1 MISDQ
6 LHSYILQHIDE
17 EPEFLQIIARNTHLK
32 QLYSRMISGHLQG
45 RILYMLTKLIHP
57 KRVLELGTFTG
68 YSALCMAEAISDD
81 GIVDT
86 IEVNDELEDFI
97 QESFRLTPLGDK
109 INLHIGDALDIIPT
123 LDYTYDLVLLDAN
136 KRNYC
141 EYYKLIF
148 DKINPGGV
156 ILADNVLWDG
166 KVLSDPIP
174 KDAQTK
180 GIKAFNAMI
189 KQDERVE
196 KVILPVRDGLTII
209 RKKG

>member
-17 EPEFLQIIARNTHLK
+17 EPEYLQILSRNTHLK

-45 RILYMLTKLIHP
+45 RILYMLTKLIQP

-68 YSALCMAEAISDD
+68 YSSLCMAEAISED

-86 IEVNDELEDFI
+86 IEINDELKDFI
-97 QESFRLTPLGDK
+97 LDSFKLDPIGTK
-109 INLHIGDALDIIPT
+109 IRLHIGDALDIIPE
-123 LDYTYDLVLLDAN
+123 LNHSYDLILLDAN
-136 KRNYC
+136 KRNYYD
-141 EYYKLIF
+141 YYRLVF
-148 DKINPGGV
+148 DKINSGGV

-166 KVLSDPIP
+166 KVLTDPIP

-180 GIKAFNAMI
+180 GIKLFNDMI
-189 KQDERVE
+189 KHDKRVE

-209 RKKG
+209 RKK

>member
-6 LHSYILQHIDE
+6 LHSYIQQHIDE
-17 EPEFLQIIARNTHLK
+17 EPEFLQIVARNTHLK

-57 KRVLELGTFTG
+57 KRILELGTFTG
-68 YSALCMAEAISDD
+68 YSALCLAEAISDD
-81 GIVDT
+81 GVVDT

-97 QESFRLTPLGDK
+97 KDSFNLTPLGDK
-109 INLHIGDALDIIPT
+109 IKLHIGNALDIIPT
-123 LDYTYDLVLLDAN
+123 LNHTYDLVLLDAN
-136 KRNYC
+136 KRSYC
-141 EYYKLIF
+141 EYYELIF
-148 DKINPGGV
+148 DKVNPGGV

-166 KVLSDPIP
+166 KVLSEPIP

-180 GIKAFNAMI
+180 GIKEFNALI
-189 KQDERVE
+189 KKDQRVE

-209 RKKG
+209 RKKE